1 MDDLPNPAPS
11 QPELSELQA
20 KYHDLQQLVSSL
32 LLVLIVISGTLTVY
46 LLRQWRFIKAE
57 LDAVAPQATQ
67 LLIEHTN
74 NYAMMQDLVKKLAEY
89 GRTHPDFA
97 PIANQH
103 HLNDLL
109 PKPGTASITSSLPV
123 SATSKK

>member
-1 MDDLPNPAPS
+1 MDNLPNPAPS
-11 QPELSELQA
+11 QSELSELQTQ
-20 KYHDLQQLVSSL
+20 YNHLQQLVASL
-32 LLVLIVISGTLTVY
+32 LLVVLVISGTLTIY
-46 LLRQWRFIKAE
+46 LLRQWRFVQGE

-67 LLIEHTN
+67 LLSEHTN
-74 NYAMMQDLVKKLAEY
+74 NYAMMQDFVKKLAEY
-89 GRTHPDFA
+89 GRTHTDFE
-97 PIANQH
+97 PIAKKY